1 MMYEIDKDF
10 DILAGEVNLE
20 VQFLIAKIARDNPL
34 DDRFELAA
42 AVYKALA
49 MEHRD
54 NLLPEMERLGI
65 GTRDELL
72 DAVDWY
78 LENGDQPDDLIG
90 YGMEEDDEDE
100 FFPPPGRKEVS
111 ESSISDI
118 TLYVI
123 DNIVRRTRVTDRY
136 DVMAHVC
143 DVMERRFGTGEKL
156 EQNLAK
162 LNLTTTKEVLHAIDL
177 YFTMKRLYPD
187 TVFGRRRMQGV
198 WAPIFQAC
206 LPKEEVV

>member
-1 MMYEIDKDF
+1 MYEIDKDF
-10 DILAGEVNLE
+10 DLLLE
-20 VQFLIAKIARDNPL
+20 DPDPEAMALIAKVAQDTPTE
-34 DDRFELAA
+34 DRFELAT
-42 AVYKALA
+42 AVYKTLA
-49 MEHRD
+49 MEHRE
-54 NLLPEMERLGI
+54 NLSMEMNRLGI

-72 DAVDWY
+72 CAVDQY
-78 LENGDQPDDLIG
+78 LENKDEWSTPESCEEEIG
-90 YGMEEDDEDE
+90 DEDLASHLE
-100 FFPPPGRKEVS
+100 RNEIS

-156 EQNLAK
+156 EQNLTK
-162 LNLTTTKEVLHAIDL
+162 LKLATTNDVLHAIDL

-187 TVFGRRRMQGV
+187 TVFGRKRMQSV
-198 WAPIFQAC
+198 WAPIFQVC
-206 LPKEEVV
+206 PPEKEVG